1 MATKALGVRPLLS
14 EDESLRIGSDFR
26 RSAWSAFL
34 FCLPYLKPHL
44 RRLVLVSL
52 ADICLVF
59 LIAILPWYG
68 TLLIDRAFPDHD
80 VRLAIT
86 LVILFVITGIIAQ
99 GVTALRTYL
108 YGYVELRIP
117 FDLKTKL
124 YRHVQR
130 LSLNTIERTPVGEYM
145 FRINTDTDRVA
156 HTIYRIIP
164 TFNMVVEFVLI
175 LAFSTY
181 TDPLITVIVLA
192 FLIPWTILFYWV
204 TSISRVLDRRR
215 LRCCEFRD
223 SGIQEAASSFGQIKA
238 FGNTRLERFR
248 NGRRS
253 VAAQRVA
260 VHGYLFLVPFEWLT
274 QKVLPYAKNAIV
286 FVYLAKKVILGQMSL
301 GMTVPLT
308 AYLTR
313 LNFPIERIVNF
324 ANWVRQT
331 MISVERMMQILQTEP
346 SIKDK
351 HAAIRIE
358 RFSGR
363 LRLNH
368 VSYHRAGTSQQ
379 LHEISLTL
387 EPGRKVA
394 VVGPSGAGK
403 STLIA
408 TILRMIAPDSGAVL
422 IHDEVQG
429 ENISLQDVAL
439 DTFLSQT
446 ACVVQETFVF
456 GGTIAE
462 NLRFAKPDASDEEV
476 IVALDKVGLLDWVL
490 SMPDGIDQ
498 DISSGAMIS
507 IGQRQRLGIARAI
520 LAEPALLIL
529 DEPTSAL
536 DATTEA
542 EIVKLLSE
550 FGQGRAVLLVTHRL
564 DTVVDADEILVFDR
578 GHVVQRGTHYE
589 LGAVSGL
596 YRDLLEAYRY
606 HHPESALPEA
616 SIL

>member
-1 MATKALGVRPLLS
+1 MATKAIPQGQLLT
-14 EDESLRIGSDFR
+14 EEESLRIGSDFR

-44 RRLVLVSL
+44 RRLILVSL

-59 LIAILPWYG
+59 LIAIPPWYG

-86 LVILFVITGIIAQ
+86 LVILFVITGIVAQ

-181 TDPLITVIVLA
+181 TDPLITLIVLA

-215 LRCCEFRD
+215 LRCCEYRD
-223 SGIQEAASSFGQIKA
+223 SGIQEAASSFSQIKA
-238 FGNTRLERFR
+238 FGNTRLERFK

-286 FVYLAKKVILGQMSL
+286 FVYLANKVILGQMSL

-351 HAAIRIE
+351 PDAIRVE

-363 LRLNH
+363 LRLVD
-368 VSYHRAGTSQQ
+368 VSYHREGTAQQ
-379 LHEISLTL
+379 LNKISLHL

-408 TILRMIAPDSGAVL
+408 TILRMIAPDRGQVL
-422 IHDEVQG
+422 IHDDVHG
-429 ENISLQDVAL
+429 EDVGLQDVAL
-439 DTFLSQT
+439 DTFLAQV

-462 NLRFAKPDASDEEV
+462 NLRFAKPDASHEQV
-476 IVALDKVGLLDWVL
+476 IDALDRVGLLEWAMAL
-490 SMPDGIDQ
+490 PDGIDQ
-498 DISSGAMIS
+498 DLSSGSMIS

-550 FGQGRAVLLVTHRL
+550 FGEGRSVLLVTHRL
-564 DTVVDADEILVFDR
+564 DTVIDADEILVLDR
-578 GHVVQRGTHYE
+578 GYVVQRGTHGE
-589 LGAVSGL
+589 LSSSPGL
-596 YRDLLEAYRY
+596 YRDLQDAYRS
-606 HHPESALPEA
+606 HQSEPALPVA